1 MSIIN
6 DPTRLLFPL
15 MKLTAFSNAEMTEL
29 KGTLL
34 LPYDATKMDSS
45 YTNNICDNNTLDK
58 KSGDND
64 FKGSS
69 SSDLQVNFILD
80 DSTYSNIVTF
90 ALPNMLI
97 PDNVDNI
104 VKKLI
109 ELCHTPNANNEP
121 NYILLKPLNMPLVDS
136 PGGGFKGRLVS
147 MTIKNELITLLGNR
161 VKARAECTFKESLSA
176 KQNNNTLSSSVAKG

>member
-15 MKLTAFSNAEMTEL
+15 MKLTAFSNAEMTKLE
-29 KGTLL
+29 GTLL
-34 LPYDATKMDSS
+34 LPYDATSMDSN
-45 YTNNICDNNTLDK
+45 YKNHICDNDTLDQQN
-58 KSGDND
+58 GNND

-69 SSDLQVNFILD
+69 SSDLQVTFILD
-80 DSTYSNIVTF
+80 DSTYSNIVAF

-97 PDNVDNI
+97 PDNVDNM
-104 VKKLI
+104 VKALI
-109 ELCHTPNANNEP
+109 KLCHTPNSENSP

-147 MTIKNELITLLGNR
+147 MTIKNELITLTGSR
-161 VKARAECTFKESLSA
+161 VKAKAECTFKESLSA
-176 KQNNNTLSSSVAKG
+176 AQNENTLSSSVKKG